1 MAKGKRLSAEERK
14 KEIMESAAKIIIEK
28 GFSNATM
35 EDVISG
41 TTMSKG
47 GVYHYYKN
55 TVEILR
61 DLMLAGIDYRN
72 EIIKE
77 HMSEYK
83 LEGET
88 DFFAKRLVEKI
99 LDDNPYM
106 PIYVQYLI
114 EKKRNPVLDDLFE
127 SLKEETIK
135 ETKIIMEDV
144 LKAFLNRQSMD
155 FITNFLNG
163 MILASDVLDA
173 RENFKENRDILEK
186 IVAMLLTE

>member
-14 KEIMESAAKIIIEK
+14 KEIIESAAKIIIEK
-28 GFSNATM
+28 GFSNTTM

-77 HMSEYK
+77 HMNEYK

-114 EKKRNPVLDDLFE
+114 EKKRNPALDDLFE

-135 ETKIIMEDV
+135 ETKIMMEDV
-144 LKAFLNRQSMD
+144 PKAFLNRQSMD

-173 RENFKENRDILEK
+173 RENFKENRYILEK
-186 IVAMLLTE
+186 MVAMLLTE